1 MIKSI
6 IFTTV
11 YHIYNRITYDVNK
24 IPKIDNID
32 KLLKLSLRN
41 SMIEDEEL
49 TSKTEST
56 SNPGGELQKFSLQVH
71 CCPSRCDN
79 SFPKTS
85 FFLYGSSHLNS
96 KPNPVAYLEILICL
110 G

>member
-1 MIKSI
+1 MMKQVT
-6 IFTTV
+6 FTIE
-11 YHIYNRITYDVNK
+11 YHIYNLIRYDVNK
-24 IPKIDNID
+24 IPKIDNIS

-41 SMIEDEEL
+41 SIIEDEEL

-96 KPNPVAYLEILICL
+96 KPNPVAYLEISICL